1 MPPRYEIRL
10 SDRRGLSAADQ
21 FPDVEVS
28 RDGDALLLRGEL
40 DQSALHGVLER
51 ARALHLELL
60 DVRRSRSSS
69 RPSYDVRATII
80 GQATGPDRS
89 GGDR

>member
-40 DQSALHGVLER
+40 DQSALHGLLER
-51 ARALHLELL
+51 ARALRLDLLE
-60 DVRRSRSSS
+60 VRRCRSTSRDA
-69 RPSYDVRATII
+69 RTTVVGGRAT
-80 GQATGPDRS
+80 GSRRC